1 MPTVT
6 QGLSTYLQ
14 SALLGVFRGSAF
26 PAPPTSLY
34 LAIFVTAPGDGAAGT
49 EPNVTTVAPTYTRL
63 AIPTNTVNLTAP
75 TSAAGV
81 STIANGGTWTMAPL
95 GNAANVTIAGIGI
108 FDAAAG
114 GNLLT
119 YSTFGTPIVLG
130 PAQTLRFAAGQIT
143 VSAA

>member
-26 PAPPTSLY
+26 PAPPAALY
-34 LAIFVTAPGDGAAGT
+34 LALFTTAPGDGAAGT
-49 EPNVTTVAPTYTRL
+49 EPDVVNVAPTYARL

-95 GNAANVTIAGIGI
+95 GNAATVTVAGIGF
-108 FDAAAG
+108 FDAATG

-119 YSTFGTPIVLG
+119 YSTFATPIVLG
-130 PAQTLRFAAGQIT
+130 PAGAFRFAAGQIT
-143 VSAA
+143 VSAS